1 MGIIAC
7 AIPSGGAPVA
17 GGVVFLPVLS
27 LMGMEPHDSV
37 SFAAATQMF
46 GVGIFAPLG
55 WMARDP
61 TVLMPRFLVVTLP
74 YALAGL
80 LTGLLLIPL
89 GKSDEVMWAFT
100 VFIAFL
106 AWYTVHGLV
115 SNTFDVSGGA
125 AGTDNDDG
133 NDDDGDDDI
142 EMHTQKN
149 HPGKNLASESD
160 AISIQKN
167 SQIERRRIH
176 FSRKEYAIY
185 AVACY
190 LGGVLTSW
198 VGVGVEKVTFVLLTY
213 FHDVDVTAAGVSSI
227 FLTGIL
233 SSVAFLFHALCAPA
247 GDGPGPHLQCA
258 LKTATDPT
266 GSVFG
271 NVPYEILLAV
281 LPGILIG
288 SLVGPQINASV
299 GPRNM
304 MLIFVAFLLFDI
316 GYNLVDLLG

>member
-1 MGIIAC
+1 M
-7 AIPSGGAPVA
+7 
-17 GGVVFLPVLS
+17 
-27 LMGMEPHDSV
+27 
-37 SFAAATQMF
+37 
-46 GVGIFAPLG
+46 
-55 WMARDP
+55 
-61 TVLMPRFLVVTLP
+61 
-74 YALAGL
+74 
-80 LTGLLLIPL
+80 
-89 GKSDEVMWAFT
+89 
-100 VFIAFL
+100 
-106 AWYTVHGLV
+106 HGLV
-115 SNTFDVSGGA
+115 SNLFDVSGGA
-125 AGTDNDDG
+125 SGAESE
-133 NDDDGDDDI
+133 DDDDDDDDDDD
-142 EMHTQKN
+142 KN
-149 HPGKNLASESD
+149 HPGNNLASESD
-160 AISIQKN
+160 AMSIQKN
-167 SQIERRRIH
+167 SRESKTERRKIQ

-198 VGVGVEKVTFVLLTY
+198 VGVGVEKITFVLLTY

-247 GDGPGPHLQCA
+247 GDGPGPHFQCA

-281 LPGILIG
+281 LPGALDEKCGSDMGWLLHIPTFYSPEPFIFHHISYSSSFSYPGILLGSLIG
-288 SLVGPQINASV
+288 PQVNASV

>member
-37 SFAAATQMF
+37 AFAAATQMF

-61 TVLMPRFLVVTLP
+61 TVLMPRFLLVTLP

-106 AWYTVHGLV
+106 AWYTLHGLV

-125 AGTDNDDG
+125 AGTDNEDD

-149 HPGKNLASESD
+149 HPGNNLASESD
-160 AISIQKN
+160 VIPIQKN
-167 SQIERRRIH
+167 SQMERRKIH

-198 VGVGVEKVTFVLLTY
+198 VGVGIEKVTFVLLTY